1 MKNGFIVELGRK
13 YYVLISDKVNITD
26 DIARKF
32 IAKILELNGKSQ
44 EYINIAMQHRP
55 TLNDIKYR
63 CKRCTFEEK
72 DIYYSINGKDFGISI
87 PFNKK
92 EYLVVFN

>member
-44 EYINIAMQHRP
+44 EYISIAMQHRP
-55 TLNDIKYR
+55 T
-63 CKRCTFEEK
+63 
-72 DIYYSINGKDFGISI
+72 
-87 PFNKK
+87 
-92 EYLVVFN
+92 

>member
-32 IAKILELNGKSQ
+32 IGKILELKGKSE

-55 TLNDIKYR
+55 TLNDVKYR

-72 DIYYSINGKDFGISI
+72 DFYYSIKGKNFGIGI